1 MGDFNLWG
9 GVYRNSQAHTRV
21 SSRLSALCRPPL
33 GLWSIKRWKWNKW
46 KHFQA
51 PGRLSCP
58 FVQHISRCSDTTRV
72 NECRVFQ
79 RGHLAL
85 TGAAVTWRW
94 QPHLSSPPRWH
105 PQSVI
110 SLFFPPRVT
119 NTIAHVFF
127 SAWLISVFICFL
139 KNVANGRA
147 VSSAQKRDGLL
158 VGELSCLLPLSFLPV
173 VSTAVNLQR
182 DNFMGSA
189 PYREESE
196 T

>member
-1 MGDFNLWG
+1 MGRSLPQQPGAHPRQFSLK
-9 GVYRNSQAHTRV
+9 RPLQATAGTLEH
-21 SSRLSALCRPPL
+21 
-33 GLWSIKRWKWNKW
+33 
-46 KHFQA
+46 QA
-51 PGRLSCP
+51 MEMKQMEAFSGARRLSCP

-94 QPHLSSPPRWH
+94 RPHLSSPPRWH

-119 NTIAHVFF
+119 NTMAHVFF